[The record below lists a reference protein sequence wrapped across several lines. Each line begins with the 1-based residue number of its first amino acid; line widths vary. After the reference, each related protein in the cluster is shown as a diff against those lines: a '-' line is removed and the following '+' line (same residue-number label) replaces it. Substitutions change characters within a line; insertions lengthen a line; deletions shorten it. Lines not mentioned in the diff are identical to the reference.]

1 MTVEQHLHRFL
12 LEFFGVD
19 PPVRLGMLVGFQGTL
34 RSCWIGVNLSSRS
47 VHQTP
52 YVSRFL
58 RLRLRLACAA
68 FLARNNTLPVAKT
81 VVRSSSD
88 TTAI

>member
-1 MTVEQHLHRFL
+1 MTRGVPNAEVVSYPGGGMAVEQHRHRFL

-19 PPVRLGMLVGFQGTL
+19 PPVRLGVLGGFHGTL

-52 YVSRFL
+52 YTSV
-58 RLRLRLACAA
+58 CH
-68 FLARNNTLPVAKT
+68 
-81 VVRSSSD
+81 
-88 TTAI
+88 